1 MTFDH
6 RHHKRISGW
15 TVENRWGWGRRLSDV
30 IPQRQKGEGTVYRKY
45 CTGIICCTFC
55 RKITSG
61 LIRGRVWLLVVPG
74 GLPVTQHSLDKQ
86 AGYCRH
92 VMPNYLGYAPEKV
105 KKILLLS
112 LSPPL
117 PPRLCTRKG
126 VLVQITP
133 QYDRKGLCTGSVE
146 LRHPRNPRCVARVSE
161 ICYRHRNRTMG
172 LELLDR

>member
-1 MTFDH
+1 MKFDH

-15 TVENRWGWGRRLSDV
+15 TVENRWGWGHRLSDV
-30 IPQRQKGEGTVYRKY
+30 IPQRQKGDCLPEVLVNS
-45 CTGIICCTFC
+45 TFC

-105 KKILLLS
+105 KKII
-112 LSPPL
+112 
-117 PPRLCTRKG
+117 KM
-126 VLVQITP
+126 
-133 QYDRKGLCTGSVE
+133 
-146 LRHPRNPRCVARVSE
+146 RVNKVK
-161 ICYRHRNRTMG
+161 I
-172 LELLDR
+172 